1 MADILEGEKL
11 IWEGRP
17 TWKWSISFLLKWGL
31 VGLLPLIVGV
41 LLNKVV
47 DVPVSWFLAVTV
59 IFIAVVVVLAWIKR
73 LDSFYT
79 VTDRRVVVRRGI
91 ANRNE
96 RSASIDRIQNVN
108 TKQGL
113 YGRALNFGDIEFDTA
128 GSDTSDSDLALRGIS
143 DPHTMRD
150 TFDRELLQRG
160 GTNTGGL

>member
-1 MADILEGEKL
+1 MAEILDGEKL

-31 VGLLPLIVGV
+31 VGVLPLIVGV
-41 LLNKVV
+41 LLNKIV
-47 DVPVSWFLAVTV
+47 DVPVSWFFAVTV

-73 LDSFYT
+73 LDSHYT
-79 VTDRRVVVRRGI
+79 VTDRRVLVRRGI

-113 YGRALNFGDIEFDTA
+113 YGRVLNFGDIEFDTA
-128 GSDTSDSDLALRGIS
+128 GSDTSDSDLALRGIN
-143 DPHTMRD
+143 DPHKMRD

-160 GTNTGGL
+160 GTSSGGV

>member
-1 MADILEGEKL
+1 MAEILDGEKL

-31 VGLLPLIVGV
+31 VGVLPLIIGV
-41 LLNKVV
+41 LLNKIV
-47 DVPVSWFLAVTV
+47 DVPVSWFFAVTV

-73 LDSFYT
+73 LDSHYT
-79 VTDRRVVVRRGI
+79 VTDRRVLVRRGI

-113 YGRALNFGDIEFDTA
+113 YGRVLNFGDIEFDTA

-143 DPHTMRD
+143 DPHKMRD

-160 GTNTGGL
+160 GTSSGGV

>member
-91 ANRNE
+91 ANHNE

-143 DPHTMRD
+143 DPHKMRD

>member
-1 MADILEGEKL
+1 MAEILDGEKL

-31 VGLLPLIVGV
+31 VGVLPLIVGV

-47 DVPVSWFLAVTV
+47 DVPVSWFFAVTV

-73 LDSFYT
+73 LDSHYT
-79 VTDRRVVVRRGI
+79 VTDRRVLVRRGI

-113 YGRALNFGDIEFDTA
+113 YGRVLNFGDIEFDTA

-143 DPHTMRD
+143 DPHKMRD

-160 GTNTGGL
+160 GSSSGGV

>member
-1 MADILEGEKL
+1 MAEILDGEKL

-31 VGLLPLIVGV
+31 VGVLPLIVGV
-41 LLNKVV
+41 LLNKIV
-47 DVPVSWFLAVTV
+47 DVPVSWFFAVTV

-73 LDSFYT
+73 LDSHYT
-79 VTDRRVVVRRGI
+79 VTDRRVLVRRGI

-113 YGRALNFGDIEFDTA
+113 YGRVLNFGDIEFDTA

-143 DPHTMRD
+143 DPHKMRD

-160 GTNTGGL
+160 GTSSGGV

>member
-1 MADILEGEKL
+1 MAEILDGEKL

-31 VGLLPLIVGV
+31 VGVLPLIVGV
-41 LLNKVV
+41 LLNKIV
-47 DVPVSWFLAVTV
+47 DVPVSWFFAVTV

-73 LDSFYT
+73 LDSHYT
-79 VTDRRVVVRRGI
+79 VTDRRVLVRRGI

-113 YGRALNFGDIEFDTA
+113 YGRVLNFGDIEFDTA

-143 DPHTMRD
+143 DPHKMRD
-150 TFDRELLQRG
+150 TFDRELLQCG
-160 GTNTGGL
+160 GTSSGGV